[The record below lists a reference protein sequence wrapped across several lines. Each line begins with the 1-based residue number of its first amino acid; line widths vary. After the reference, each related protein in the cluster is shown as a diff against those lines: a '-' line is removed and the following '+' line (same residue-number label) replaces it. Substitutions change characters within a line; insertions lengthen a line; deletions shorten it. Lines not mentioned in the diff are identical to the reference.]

1 MTRRH
6 DEGTYPHSGHAD
18 FEAIESTDAFLNA
31 LSRGEDPTAGEDP
44 LAAALLDMRAEVNA
58 PMPAAPTLAELGLV
72 EGVAS
77 ISRQRAKRRTFLP
90 TRSTR
95 SRTKQKSHPFV
106 HGMIGAAAATLV
118 IAGGGA
124 AVYNATPGSSLYPLS
139 EHLFSDRKAIVELA
153 GTLGEL
159 DDRATEGDIA
169 GTRALVEQMRNVI
182 QDAQRLGKNTPTT
195 TTRVIPPAPPTTEV
209 LTETTT
215 VTEATTEVQVATETV
230 TVTVVPQPTPSASPS
245 TTPTTTPAE
254 GQPAAPEQGA
264 PGEPQEPQPAPHSG
278 EHPAPPAPGQ

>member
-6 DEGTYPHSGHAD
+6 DEGTYPDSGHGE
-18 FEAIESTDAFLNA
+18 FEAIQSTDAFLDA
-31 LSRGEDPTAGEDP
+31 LARGEDPSGGEDP
-44 LAAALLDMRAEVNA
+44 LASALLGMRAEVNA
-58 PMPAAPTLAELGLV
+58 QMPPAPTLAELGLV

-77 ISRQRAKRRTFLP
+77 ISRERRKRRTFLP
-90 TRSTR
+90 SRTTR
-95 SRTKQKSHPFV
+95 SRKTQKSHPFV

-169 GTRALVEQMRNVI
+169 GTRALVEQMRAVLKH
-182 QDAQRLGKNTPTT
+182 APRLGNSNPVT
-195 TTRVIPPAPPTTEV
+195 TTRTLPPAPPSTEV

-215 VTEATTEVQVATETV
+215 VTEPTTEVQVATETV
-230 TVTVVPQPTPSASPS
+230 TVTVVPTSPSPSPS
-245 TTPTTTPAE
+245 TTPTTPPE
-254 GQPAAPEQGA
+254 GSPVPPEEGGPGA
-264 PGEPQEPQPAPHSG
+264 PQEPQPAPPAA
-278 EHPAPPAPGQ
+278 EQPAPPAPGE